1 MRALVPVA
9 TLLLAA
15 GCVTESNLKPSMEA
29 QVLQGDKDTAVAKA
43 SGVTLVADGSAW
55 KGSPSNLERTLTPVY
70 VRLENQSGKTLR
82 IRYEDFTLVGTESRF
97 SYSALPPFTLRQS
110 AVSSSSTQGR
120 LEGTGGSGGGS
131 VYIGAG
137 PGWRSGYGYG
147 PRGAWGNPFYPGYG
161 GYGPYYPGPYTTYQC
176 EEPLPTRDMLQK
188 ALPEGTLAN
197 GGTVQ
202 GFIYFQVV
210 TGRENGVVL
219 QARPVD
225 ANSGESLGTL
235 DIPFQVGKS

>member
-1 MRALVPVA
+1 MRSLVPVA
-9 TLLLAA
+9 AMLLAA

-29 QVLQGDKDTAVAKA
+29 QVLQGDKDTAVAES
-43 SGVTLVADGSAW
+43 SGVTLVADGAAW
-55 KGSPSNLERTLTPVY
+55 KGSPSNLERALTPVY
-70 VRLENQSGKTLR
+70 VRLENQSGRTLR
-82 IRYEDFTLVGTESRF
+82 IRYEDFSLVGTESRF
-97 SYSALPPFTLRQS
+97 SYSALPPFTLRQPV
-110 AVSSSSTQGR
+110 ASSSSVEGT
-120 LEGTGGSGGGS
+120 LEGTGGSGSGA

-137 PGWRSGYGYG
+137 PAWRTGSWSYG
-147 PRGAWGNPFYPGYG
+147 PRGAWGSPFYPY
-161 GYGPYYPGPYTTYQC
+161 YGPYYPGPYTTYQC

-188 ALPEGTLAN
+188 ALPEGTLAD

-210 TGRENGVVL
+210 TGRENGVML

-235 DIPFQVGKS
+235 DIPFRVGKS

>member
-15 GCVTESNLKPSMEA
+15 GCVTESKLKPSLDA
-29 QVLQGDKDTAVAKA
+29 QVLQGDKDTAIAKS
-43 SGVTLVADGSAW
+43 SGVTLVADGAAW

-70 VRLENQSGKTLR
+70 VRLENQSGRTLR
-82 IRYEDFTLVGTESRF
+82 IRYEDFSLVGTESRF

-110 AVSSSSTQGR
+110 MVSSSSTQGT
-120 LEGTGGSGGGS
+120 LEGTGGSGSGS

-137 PGWRSGYGYG
+137 PGWRTGYGYGYG
-147 PRGAWGNPFYPGYG
+147 PRGGWGNPFYPGYG
-161 GYGPYYPGPYTTYQC
+161 WGGYPGPYTTYQC

-188 ALPEGTLAN
+188 ALPEGTLAD

-219 QARPVD
+219 RANPVD

-235 DIPFQVGKS
+235 DIPFQVGKG